1 MDVKIKFILLT
12 LNNNSSL
19 LSNKEEAKMMIAGI
33 DEAGKGPVIGPMC
46 IGGIKIE
53 ESKAHILK
61 LLGVADSKKL
71 TPKKREQLA
80 GLIKKHSESYFILEV
95 SPFQIDELR
104 KIMNMN
110 EVMVVCFAKVL
121 EQLKPDLVYV
131 DAADVKA
138 ERFAENLRREYA
150 KNNQNNSTKID
161 IVSMHQADVLYPT
174 VSAASIIA
182 KVRRDEII
190 KELKKEWNA
199 DFGSGYPSD
208 PKTKKFLFKWGK
220 QHCGEFPSIVRQS
233 WKTVTN
239 IREELKNV
247 EMK

>member
-12 LNNNSSL
+12 LNNNSYL

-80 GLIKKHSESYFILEV
+80 GLIKKHSESYVILEV

-150 KNNQNNSTKID
+150 KNTQNNSTKID

-190 KELKKEWNA
+190 KELKK
-199 DFGSGYPSD
+199 SGMQISVAAIPQTQKQKNFSLSGENNTVESFPALSD
-208 PKTKKFLFKWGK
+208 SPGRL
-220 QHCGEFPSIVRQS
+220 
-233 WKTVTN
+233 
-239 IREELKNV
+239 
-247 EMK
+247 

>member
-1 MDVKIKFILLT
+1 LLT
-12 LNNNSSL
+12 LNKNSSL
-19 LSNKEEAKMMIAGI
+19 PSNKEEARMMIAGI

-46 IGGIKIE
+46 IGGVKIE

-80 GLIKKHSESYFILEV
+80 GLIKKHSEGYVILEV

-131 DAADVKA
+131 DAADVNT
-138 ERFAENLRREYA
+138 ERFAENLRRQYA
-150 KNNQNNSTKID
+150 KNNQNDSTKIE
-161 IVSMHQADVLYPT
+161 IVSMHQADVLYPP

-190 KELKKEWNA
+190 RELRTEWRA

-208 PKTKKFLFKWGK
+208 PKTKEFLFNWGR
-220 QHCGEFPSIVRQS
+220 QHFGEFPSIVRQS
-233 WKTVTN
+233 WKTVEN
-239 IREELKNV
+239 IREKLKNA
-247 EMK
+247 EME